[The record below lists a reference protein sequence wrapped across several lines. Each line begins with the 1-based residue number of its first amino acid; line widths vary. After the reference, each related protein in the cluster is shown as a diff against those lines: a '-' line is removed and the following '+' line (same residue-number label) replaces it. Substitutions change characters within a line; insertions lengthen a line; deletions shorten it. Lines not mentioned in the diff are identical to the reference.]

1 MKTFSR
7 SFLPVILVLG
17 CGDAEKVDVTGV
29 SVDLVVDA
37 PFVDALS
44 GFAERTEGDL
54 RLAEGFREGAVGVTI
69 TAGLDCSE
77 CYEITGEGEQFTI
90 KASDSLGAQYGLSAL
105 MEAWGYR
112 FHHPF
117 SAMVPDALPSLAAD
131 HPAFGEVVEPQMGMR
146 SIHMHTLHPIEGL
159 AAFWTGGEG
168 EDVRAAQVIDWVI
181 KNRGNDLQWVSL
193 DDVMDASTHEGWLV
207 HTQAVIAEAH
217 RRGITVGLGI
227 QLFGSGNL
235 QQAFDLL
242 DRVGTAA
249 ENRAQIEE
257 RLKLLTDA
265 GFDRFN
271 LSFGEFFGEDPDTF
285 VAMVNLV
292 GEVLGELDPDAML
305 TTLIHVG
312 DSDDQ
317 KVVYADQEMIYYFL
331 AQFADPEIVP
341 WVHTVMFYNLY
352 EDAAG
357 AYHHEEFD
365 EHRDF
370 LQSRIRDGLPTAYFP
385 ESSYWIAFDN
395 SVPVYLPSYMRSRW
409 LDMEQTKAEVGP
421 IPDHILF
428 SSGWEWGYWQTD
440 VATLRLN
447 HSLEGGVG
455 VEGGWTGLV
464 RWMYAPL
471 GADGARTAEAIIALA
486 EAQAHALIGQRLMAY
501 LAGRD
506 STIDIG
512 EAIDVVAQPLRVR
525 VDRLDR
531 LDAAEREA
539 LREDVLAPLTAHAAE
554 VEAIMETLPS
564 ADNAWL
570 AEVRDGMEVTLHRLR
585 FIVAVYQAGLAHFD
599 GADPST
605 HLAEADAAFAAGQ
618 EVVARRKAATRDP
631 AGERWMAPAWDNPTI
646 YQYGY
651 LYRSDTLCFWERERL
666 KLAVVMGEDAGPVP
680 GCAL

>member
-1 MKTFSR
+1 MKIPYHHAFSA
-7 SFLPVILVLG
+7 LMLLG
-17 CGDAEKVDVTGV
+17 CGDPAKTDIGLTPIEVV
-29 SVDLVVDA
+29 SDA
-37 PFVDALS
+37 AFEDALT
-44 GFAERTEGDL
+44 GFVARTEGDI
-54 RLAEGFREGAVGVTI
+54 RLAETLSDEAMGVTVS
-69 TAGLDCSE
+69 AGLDCSE
-77 CYEITGEGEQFTI
+77 CYEITGGGDRFSIT
-90 KASDSLGAQYGLSAL
+90 ASDALGAQYGLAAL

-117 SAMVPDALPSLAAD
+117 STMVPSALPSLSAD
-131 HPAFGEVVEPQMGMR
+131 HPALGEVVQPQMGMR

-168 EDVRAAQVIDWVI
+168 EQERAAEVIDWVI

-193 DDVMDASTHEGWLV
+193 DDVMDSSTHSEWLG
-207 HTQAVIAEAH
+207 HTQGVVAEAH

-242 DRVGTAA
+242 DRVGTDA
-249 ENRAQIEE
+249 ENRTQIES
-257 RLKLLTDA
+257 RMKLLTDA

-285 VAMVNLV
+285 VEMVNLV
-292 GEVLGELDPDAML
+292 GDVLGELDPDAML

-312 DSDDQ
+312 DSEDQ

-352 EDAAG
+352 EDAGG

-370 LQSRIRDGLPTAYFP
+370 LQERIRDGLPTAYFP

-409 LDMEQTKAEVGP
+409 LDMEQTKAQVGP

-471 GADGARTAEAIIALA
+471 GEDGDRTAEAIIALA
-486 EAQAHALIGQRLMAY
+486 EAQADALIGQRLMAY

-531 LDAAEREA
+531 LDAAGREA
-539 LREDVLAPLTAHAAE
+539 LRDDVLVPLAVHAAE
-554 VEAIMETLPS
+554 VEAIIETLPS
-564 ADNAWL
+564 SDNAWL
-570 AEVRDGMEVTLHRLR
+570 AEVRDGMEVTLHRLN
-585 FIVAVYQAGLAHFD
+585 FVAAVYQAGLIHFE
-599 GADPST
+599 GGDPT
-605 HLAEADAAFAAGQ
+605 AQLAAADAAFAGGQ
-618 EVVARRKAATRDP
+618 AVVSRRKSATQDP
-631 AGERWMAPAWDNPTI
+631 EGERWMTPAWDNPTI

-651 LYRSDTLCFWERERL
+651 LYRSDTLCFWERERI
-666 KLAVVMGEDAGPVP
+666 KLEVIMGEDAGPVP

>member
-1 MKTFSR
+1 MKMLSY
-7 SFLPVILVLG
+7 PVLVLSLFFG
-17 CGDAEKVDVTGV
+17 CGGEEKSVTEPASIEIVADA
-29 SVDLVVDA
+29 DLM
-37 PFVDALS
+37 DALS
-44 GFAERTEGDL
+44 GFVARTEGDI
-54 RLAEGFREGAVGVTI
+54 RLTDSIREGAMGVTI

-77 CYEITGEGEQFTI
+77 CYEIVGEGDRFTI
-90 KASDSLGAQYGLSAL
+90 TTGDVLGAQYGLAAL

-117 SAMVPDALPSLAAD
+117 STMVPDTLPSLPAD
-131 HPAFGEVVEPQMGMR
+131 HPALGALVEPEMGMR

-159 AAFWTGGEG
+159 AAFWIGGTGEG
-168 EDVRAAQVIDWVI
+168 DRAAEVIDWVV

-193 DDVMDASTHEGWLV
+193 DNVMDAGTHEAWLE
-207 HTQAVIAEAH
+207 HTRAVIAEAH

-242 DRVGTAA
+242 DRVGTEG
-249 ENRAQIEE
+249 ENRDQIEA
-257 RLKLLTDA
+257 RLKRLTDA
-265 GFDRFN
+265 GFDRYN
-271 LSFGEFFGEDPDTF
+271 LSFGEFFGEDPETF

-292 GEVLGELDPDAML
+292 GEVLGELDADAQL

-312 DSDDQ
+312 DSEDQ
-317 KVVYADQEMIYYFL
+317 KVVYADREMIYYFL

-352 EDAAG
+352 EDAGG

-365 EHRDF
+365 EHREF
-370 LQSRIRDGLPTAYFP
+370 LHARIREGLPTAYFP
-385 ESSYWIAFDN
+385 ESAYWIAFDN

-447 HSLEGGVG
+447 HSLDGGVG
-455 VEGGWTGLV
+455 VDAGWTGLV

-471 GADGARTAEAIIALA
+471 GEDGRRTAEAVIALA
-486 EAQAHALIGQRLMAY
+486 EVQAEALIGDRLMAY

-512 EAIDVVAQPLRVR
+512 EAIDVIAQPLRVR

-531 LDAAEREA
+531 LDESGREA
-539 LREDVLAPLTAHAAE
+539 LRADVLVPLASHAAE
-554 VEAIMETLPS
+554 LEAIIGTLP
-564 ADNAWL
+564 ATDNPWIS
-570 AEVRDGMEVTLHRLR
+570 EVRDGMEVTLHRLH
-585 FIVAVYQAGLAHFD
+585 FVAAIYEAGL
-599 GADPST
+599 T
-605 HLAEADAAFAAGQ
+605 HLEGGNPASLLAEADAAYAAGMT
-618 EVVARRKAATRDP
+618 VVARRKAATQDP
-631 AGERWMAPAWDNPTI
+631 EGTRWMASAWDNPTI

-666 KLAVVMGEDAGPVP
+666 KLEVIMGEDAGPVP